1 MLTKVEGKILHL
13 NVLFHGQ
20 VDLERAHMKVEL
32 QVHLGGGGHLDLDS
46 VERGATTHPWQ
57 EEEDGDNQEGGK
69 DDSGMVGDAAGDQTQ
84 DGLPPLLRRQLHQ
97 AVKHPWLARCA
108 RCVFVR

>member
-1 MLTKVEGKILHL
+1 MILRAFL
-13 NVLFHGQ
+13 PQEEDDFQNAEEE
-20 VDLERAHMKVEL
+20 LELDQSSEL
-32 QVHLGGGGHLDLDS
+32 YKTIV
-46 VERGATTHPWQ
+46 AAIIK

-97 AVKHPWLARCA
+97 AVKHHLLA
-108 RCVFVR
+108 RCVFVC